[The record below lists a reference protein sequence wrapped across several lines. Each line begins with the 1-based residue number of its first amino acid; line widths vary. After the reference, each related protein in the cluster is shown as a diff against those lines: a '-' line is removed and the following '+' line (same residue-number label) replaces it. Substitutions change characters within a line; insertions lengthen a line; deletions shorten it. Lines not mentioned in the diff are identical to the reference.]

1 MEATLINHFAI
12 YTHTLQDAN
21 LEKENDNDNDADS
34 KHVLEVS
41 HTQYSLLR
49 YCKPSEISL
58 HQADSDLNRDTLVAS
73 T

>member
-41 HTQYSLLR
+41 HTQYSLTPLLQALR
-49 YCKPSEISL
+49 DFPTSGG
-58 HQADSDLNRDTLVAS
+58 
-73 T
+73 